1 MQKTDILVV
10 GGGIAGIG
18 LANAVCANRQHR
30 KRVVVLERESQPGY
44 HSTGRSAATWIQSYG
59 NACIRELNERSK
71 GFFDKSTGFEGGPL
85 LSPRGLLLCSD
96 GSDQQELETNELL
109 AATTAVVEI
118 DAARALDLV
127 PVLNSD
133 RYKRYVYEAG
143 TCDIDV
149 GRLLQGWISQ
159 FKQAG
164 GSLFCD
170 SEILSIDKKADHWQ
184 VVTASGEWHTDIVV
198 NAAGAWADTLANL
211 AGVKSPG
218 LKPLRRSAAIIEL
231 GSSKDVRQ
239 WPLFAEI
246 DESWYAKPESGH
258 LMVSPADEDPVD
270 ACDAWVDDE
279 VLAAGID
286 RFEQGISESVNRVHH
301 QWAGLRTFSTDQTPV
316 VGFDSSVDNF
326 FWLAGHGG
334 YGIQTAPAM
343 SGFAADLLLG
353 NPVDLGLLN
362 SLTPGRFPV
371 KS

>member
-1 MQKTDILVV
+1 MQKTDILVI
-10 GGGIAGIG
+10 GGGIAGVG
-18 LANAVCANRQHR
+18 LANAICANQHHR

-71 GFFDKSTGFEGGPL
+71 GFFDESAGFDGGPL

-96 GSDQQELETNELL
+96 GSDKQELEANELL
-109 AATTAVVEI
+109 EATTAVVEI
-118 DAARALDLV
+118 DSAQALELV
-127 PVLNSD
+127 PVLKSN
-133 RYKRYVYEAG
+133 RYERYIYESG

-159 FKQAG
+159 FKRAG

-170 SEILSIDKKADHWQ
+170 SEILSLEKKAGCWI
-184 VVTASGEWHTDIVV
+184 VGTKSGEWQADTIV
-198 NAAGAWADTLANL
+198 NAGGAWADKISTL
-211 AGVKSPG
+211 AGVKSLG
-218 LKPLRRSAAIIEL
+218 LNPLRRSAAIIEIS
-231 GSSKDVRQ
+231 GSQDVRQ

-286 RFEQGISESVNRVHH
+286 RFEQGINESVERVHH

-316 VGFDSSVDNF
+316 VGFDSSVDDF

-334 YGIQTAPAM
+334 YGIQTAPAL
-343 SGFAADLLLG
+343 STFAADLLLG
-353 NPVDLGLLN
+353 NPVDLALLN
-362 SLTPGRFPV
+362 SMTPGRFIPG
-371 KS
+371 